1 LLYNFNAQ
9 SYVYSAEISL
19 STLLIKIKIQN
30 LKVFIVI
37 DKYNLIRTV
46 KLKISLLFNNLK
58 IIHIIKALEKRV
70 GVVVI
75 RITIKIISKQ

>member
-1 LLYNFNAQ
+1 LLCNFNAQ

-19 STLLIKIKIQN
+19 STLLIKIKFQN
-30 LKVFIVI
+30 LKFFIVI
-37 DKYNLIRTV
+37 DRYNLIKTV
-46 KLKISLLFNNLK
+46 KIKISLLFNNLK
-58 IIHIIKALEKRV
+58 IIHVIKALEKRV

>member
-1 LLYNFNAQ
+1 MLYNFNAQ

-46 KLKISLLFNNLK
+46 KLKISLVLNNLK
-58 IIHIIKALEKRV
+58 IIHVIKALEKRV

>member
-1 LLYNFNAQ
+1 MLYNFNAQ

-30 LKVFIVI
+30 LKFFIVI
-37 DKYNLIRTV
+37 DRYNLIRTV
-46 KLKISLLFNNLK
+46 RLKISIVLNNLK
-58 IIHIIKALEKRV
+58 IIHVIKALEKRV

-75 RITIKIISKQ
+75 RITIKIITKQ

>member
-1 LLYNFNAQ
+1 MLYNFNAQ

-19 STLLIKIKIQN
+19 STLIIKIKIQN

-70 GVVVI
+70 RVAI
-75 RITIKIISKQ
+75 IIITIKIISKQ

>member
-46 KLKISLLFNNLK
+46 KLKISLVLNNLK
-58 IIHIIKALEKRV
+58 IIHVIKALEKRV

>member
-1 LLYNFNAQ
+1 MLYNFNAQ

-70 GVVVI
+70 RVAI
-75 RITIKIISKQ
+75 IIITIKIISKQ